1 MLEFLSS
8 FIVDNI
14 AMFEGAKI
22 VVEVPFEYGQRDQLL
37 QLMESKFP
45 GAKILVVH
53 AEVNEPQVSETFVE
67 HDSPAH
73 RANAE
78 PAGQREDATTLMG
91 EATDTLFKFTRP
103 SES

>member
-1 MLEFLSS
+1 M
-8 FIVDNI
+8 
-14 AMFEGAKI
+14 
-22 VVEVPFEYGQRDQLL
+22 VEVPFEYGQRDQLL

-45 GAKILVVH
+45 GAEILVVH

-73 RANAE
+73 RASAE
-78 PAGQREDATTLMG
+78 PAGQSQDATTVMH
-91 EATDTLFKFTRP
+91 EATDTLSKFMKP

>member
-1 MLEFLSS
+1 M
-8 FIVDNI
+8 
-14 AMFEGAKI
+14 
-22 VVEVPFEYGQRDQLL
+22 VEVPFEYGQRDQLL

-45 GAKILVVH
+45 GAEILVVH

-73 RANAE
+73 RASAE
-78 PAGQREDATTLMG
+78 PAGQSQDATTVMQ
-91 EATDTLFKFTRP
+91 EATDTLSKFTKP

>member
-45 GAKILVVH
+45 GAEIVVVH
-53 AEVNEPQVSETFVE
+53 AEVNNPQVSETFVE

-73 RANAE
+73 RAQAE
-78 PAGQREDATTLMG
+78 SEGQSQDATTVMQ
-91 EATDTLFKFTRP
+91 EATDTLSKFTRP